1 MCQAAHGHSIKV
13 KDLGAWAGLWP
24 RALLIVDRSDGFVW
38 GRAGLYS
45 ANA

>member
-1 MCQAAHGHSIKV
+1 MPGGPWPFNKSEGLRCMGRAVAH
-13 KDLGAWAGLWP
+13 

-38 GRAGLYS
+38 GRAGLYR